1 MAAAGRQ
8 LQHTSASYNF
18 WCTEELALL
27 ALRSREKDGPC
38 SINALG
44 YAGTVLVKSQS
55 DLHYVLDKGPVA
67 ILRHVGVPW
76 DEHAG

>member
-1 MAAAGRQ
+1 MEAAGLD
-8 LQHTSASYNF
+8 LQQPSASYNF

-27 ALRSREKDGPC
+27 ALRSQEKDGPC

-55 DLHYVLDKGPVA
+55 DLQYVLDKGPLA
-67 ILRHVGVPW
+67 ILRHVGAPW
-76 DEHAG
+76 DQYEG